1 VTGVSVL
8 VRAHRT
14 PAIAQSSRR
23 ARHGV
28 LVAVCLGQLMVMV
41 DSTIVTVALPSIQ
54 SDLHAT
60 QAGLTWMVNSYLLTS
75 AGLLLL
81 AGRVSDLVGRR
92 RVFLI
97 GLALFTLA
105 SLGCGLADSEVALIA
120 ARCTQGVAGA
130 IVSSGVVAIIAT
142 HYPGGEERAKAM
154 GIYALVIAAGASAGV
169 ILGGML
175 TELLSWHWIFFI
187 NIPLG
192 AAALVLACT
201 SIPADRGVGHTG
213 RLDVTGSVL
222 LTVVSTLAVFAIVS
236 AGQDGLGAITTL
248 TSAAGTAIVVTALAC
263 VERRRPNP
271 ILPPRILRIPGLTA
285 SNVLRALLVIAMY
298 ASTFIGS
305 LYMQR
310 SLAYGV
316 LATGAAFLPQT
327 VVFAAVSLGLTTR
340 LTMRV
345 GPAPPLIV
353 GLICVIIGLAIFAT
367 VDPHT
372 PYFPSIALTFLLT
385 GVGAGLASA
394 PLLTIAMANVPQ
406 ADAGI
411 ASGTV
416 KFSNQISGALA
427 VALLGALASA
437 GGTQSV
443 VGYRTAMLAG
453 AACAAIALGL
463 AGFLAKPA
471 LAPRRSSALT

>member
-1 VTGVSVL
+1 
-8 VRAHRT
+8 
-14 PAIAQSSRR
+14 
-23 ARHGV
+23 
-28 LVAVCLGQLMVMV
+28 MVML

-60 QAGLTWMVNSYLLTS
+60 QAGLTWIVNSYLITS

-97 GLALFTLA
+97 GIALFTLA
-105 SLGCGLADSEVALIA
+105 SFGCGLADSQAALIV

-142 HYPGGEERAKAM
+142 HHPGRHERAKAM
-154 GIYALVIAAGASAGV
+154 SIYALVISVGASAGV

-175 TELLSWHWIFFI
+175 TEFLNWHWIFFI
-187 NIPLG
+187 NLPLG
-192 AAALVLACT
+192 CAALVLARAL
-201 SIPADRGVGHTG
+201 IPSDRGIGYGG
-213 RLDVTGSVL
+213 RLDATGSVL
-222 LTVVSTLAVFAIVS
+222 LTVGCTLAAFAIVS
-236 AGQDGLGAITTL
+236 AGSDGPYAITTL
-248 TSAAGTAIVVTALAC
+248 VAAAGTVIVLTALAR

-285 SNVLRALLVIAMY
+285 SNVLRALLVVAMY

-310 SLAYGV
+310 SLGYGV
-316 LATGAAFLPQT
+316 LATGVAFLPQT
-327 VVFAAVSLGLTTR
+327 VVFAAVSLGLTAKLTTR
-340 LTMRV
+340 L
-345 GPAPPLIV
+345 GPAPPLV
-353 GLICVIIGLAIFAT
+353 AGLISVIIGLAIFAT
-367 VDPHT
+367 VDRHT
-372 PYFPSIALTFLLT
+372 PYFPSLALAFLLT

-394 PLLTIAMANVPQ
+394 PLLTIALANVTS
-406 ADAGI
+406 ADAGA
-411 ASGTV
+411 ASGMV
-416 KFSNQISGALA
+416 KFSNQISGAVA
-427 VALLGALASA
+427 VAVLGALASA

-443 VGYRTAMLAG
+443 AGYRTAIVAG

-463 AGFLAKPA
+463 AGTLLRRRPSE
-471 LAPRRSSALT
+471 LAPKRYAAGLSRVPQADPNGRSPA